1 MHGVDARSP
10 GRGARIAV
18 ARNTAV
24 LICAAVVLSIGFGC
38 GSVRGTGK
46 PLLQEGQVRSATTGS
61 GPTPAKADTQLDAK
75 DASNR

>member
-10 GRGARIAV
+10 DRGARIAV

-46 PLLQEGQVRSATTGS
+46 PLLQEGQAKSATTGS
-61 GPTPAKADTQLDAK
+61 GPTSAKADSQFDAK